1 MKRHFPRAVCALLIF
16 VLAFAALPPHAQA
29 ANVSLSASSTQITT
43 GQSVTLT
50 VTVSAQ
56 NIGAMLVSF
65 SNGLGSASNSV
76 DPPGTGSL
84 SSSKTFTPPSAGTY
98 TVTAT
103 CTQALT
109 WVSDGQG
116 GYTYGDAS
124 GGSASVTITVSDPA
138 TPPPVTPT
146 PAPTPT
152 PTPTKT
158 PTPTA
163 TRTPTPSA
171 SRTPSPSQSQTAA
184 PSESMTPTPTIPG
197 IHMEGIDHEELYLQT
212 SLDESILGALA
223 DLPRCTINVR
233 GQQVEALEIGG
244 GALAYVCVTDYMGQN
259 PSMRLFDPQMGY
271 FVTGTAVSIPAAA
284 FQFFSLT
291 GGTLPP
297 DGYEA
302 DTLEIGDT
310 VLDVWRDTT
319 REGFYIV
326 LAQDSEGSFD
336 YYIYNV
342 NDESLQR
349 YVPRDASLIEKAE
362 PTPSLSPSPSPI
374 ANKND
379 SDGGIWKTTAVI
391 AIVACI
397 VCLGILSIVLFAQ
410 YRRNVHMLQ
419 QSEALDQAQADEFAD
434 DPDYDIP
441 YEPEDAFADDLHE
454 DILPDD
460 ALGDNS
466 NDTDQ

>member
-138 TPPPVTPT
+138 TPPPATPT
-146 PAPTPT
+146 STPT

-326 LAQDSEGSFD
+326 LAQDAEGSFD

-374 ANKND
+374 ANKTD
-379 SDGGIWKTTAVI
+379 SDGGVWKTTAVI